1 VTDAVVV
8 DTSAWIEYLR
18 QTGSPHNL
26 AIRKAI
32 READELL
39 VVEPAY
45 LELLAGPRD
54 DAGVREIHRFVNQFE
69 IVTIAPLVDSV
80 LAAELYRACRRKG
93 ETVRTMIDC
102 LIAAIALRRRAAV
115 LAKDQDFE
123 VLARH
128 TPLRLVPTR

>member
-1 VTDAVVV
+1 MTDAVVV

-32 READELL
+32 RQGDELL

-54 DAGVREIHRFVNQFE
+54 DAGVLRIHRFVNQFE
-69 IVTIAPLVDSV
+69 IVTIAPLVDSM
-80 LAAELYRACRRKG
+80 LAAELYRASRRGGK
-93 ETVRTMIDC
+93 TVRAMIDC
-102 LIAAIALRRRAAV
+102 LIAAMALRREAAV
-115 LAKDQDFE
+115 LGKDKDFE
-123 VLARH
+123 VLTRH
-128 TPLRLVPTR
+128 TPLRLVPIS